1 MESKNIEKEVDVID
15 LGKGIKSLIYGL
27 SKGLLDFFIF
37 IKRRAL
43 IISLIVVV
51 AFGIGYTGDKLLQK
65 FQSYVIVSANFESSD
80 YLYNTINLLNSK
92 VKQKDKNFFEKIGI
106 KNYDNIVEI
115 DVEPVI
121 DVYHFISLNPQNF
134 EMIKLLA
141 EDGDASSTIKDLTTS
156 KNYSAH
162 QIKVVTDDDVV
173 SKGVIQ
179 NILKY
184 LNSNEYH
191 DNLRIATIRNIDFRI
206 ESNKQMIAQID
217 KIVQEFSKSNE
228 QSSKN
233 VSDKL
238 VYYNDNM
245 QLNDIIATRNE
256 LVVQQGNLILDKAA
270 FSQFIKE
277 KSTTLNVRDNKS
289 ITSKLKIILPILA
302 LFIYILSNMVIV
314 LANKYKQEN
323 AA

>member
-1 MESKNIEKEVDVID
+1 MESKNIENEVDVID
-15 LGKGIKSLIYGL
+15 LGKSIKSLIYST
-27 SKGLLDFFIF
+27 SKGLLDAYFF
-37 IKRRAL
+37 IKRKLIVILSIL
-43 IISLIVVV
+43 IIS
-51 AFGIGYTGDKLLQK
+51 FGIGYTSDKLLEK
-65 FQSYVIVSANFESSD
+65 YQSYVIVSANFESSD

-92 VKQKDKNFFEKIGI
+92 VKQKDKKFFDKIGI
-106 KNYDNIVEI
+106 KNYENIIEI

-134 EMIKLLA
+134 EMIKLLS
-141 EDGDASSTIKDLTTS
+141 EDGNTNETIKDLTTS
-156 KNYSAH
+156 KNYAAH
-162 QIKVVTDDDVV
+162 QIKLVTDDDEI
-173 SKGVIQ
+173 SKEVIQ

-191 DNLRIATIRNIDFRI
+191 DTLRLTTIRNIDFRI

-217 KIVQEFSKSNE
+217 KIVEEFSKSNQDSE
-228 QSSKN
+228 K

-256 LVVQQGNLILDKAA
+256 LVIQQGNLILDKAA

-277 KSTTLNVRDNKS
+277 KSTTLNIKDKKS
-289 ITSKLKIILPILA
+289 ITSKLKILLPLLGLVLY
-302 LFIYILSNMVIV
+302 LFSNVIV
-314 LANKYKQEN
+314 VLASKSIIKHES
-323 AA
+323 

>member
-1 MESKNIEKEVDVID
+1 MDSHNKKEKEIEIID
-15 LGKGIKSLIYGL
+15 IGKGIKNLTYATASGIVDLFVFVKRKVVLLI
-27 SKGLLDFFIF
+27 
-37 IKRRAL
+37 L
-43 IISLIVVV
+43 IASVF
-51 AFGIGYTGDKLLQK
+51 FGIGYTGDKLLES
-65 FQSYVIVSANFESSD
+65 FESYVIVSANFESSD

-92 VKQKDKNFFEKIGI
+92 VKQKDKKFFEKIGI
-106 KNYDNIVEI
+106 KNYNNILEI

-162 QIKVVTDDDVV
+162 QIKVVTNDDESTKTIID
-173 SKGVIQ
+173 
-179 NILKY
+179 NIIKF

-191 DNLRIATIRNIDFRI
+191 DELKAATIRNIDFRI

-228 QSSKN
+228 QSSKSI
-233 VSDKL
+233 SDKL

-256 LVVQQGNLILDKAA
+256 LVIQQGALILDRQS
-270 FSQFIKE
+270 FSKFIKE
-277 KSTTLNVRDNKS
+277 KSTTLNIRDNKS
-289 ITSKLKIILPILA
+289 LKSKLKIFLPLFA
-302 LFIYILSNMVIV
+302 LGLYLLGNLMIFMSQKHRL
-314 LANKYKQEN
+314 N
-323 AA
+323 AS

>member
-1 MESKNIEKEVDVID
+1 MDSKNIEKEVDVID
-15 LGKGIKSLIYGL
+15 LGKSIKSLIYGL
-27 SKGLLDFFIF
+27 SKGLLDFSLF

-43 IISLIVVV
+43 IISVIVVV

-92 VKQKDKNFFEKIGI
+92 VKQKDKKFFEKIGI
-106 KNYDNIVEI
+106 KNYENIVEI

-141 EDGDASSTIKDLTTS
+141 EDGDTNETIKDLTTS
-156 KNYSAH
+156 KNYAAH

-191 DNLRIATIRNIDFRI
+191 DNLRLATIRNIDFRI

-217 KIVQEFSKSNE
+217 KIVEEFSKSNE

-289 ITSKLKIILPILA
+289 ITSKLKIVLPILV
-302 LFIYILSNMVIV
+302 LFIFFLSNMVIV

>member
-1 MESKNIEKEVDVID
+1 MESKNIEKEVDIID
-15 LGKGIKSLIYGL
+15 LGKGIKSLIYGGA
-27 SKGLLDFFIF
+27 KGLVHLYFFV
-37 IKRRAL
+37 KRKL
-43 IISLIVVV
+43 LVISLLVIIS
-51 AFGIGYTGDKLLQK
+51 FGIGYTGDKLLQK

-92 VKQKDKNFFEKIGI
+92 VKQKDKKFFEKIGI

-141 EDGDASSTIKDLTTS
+141 EDGDTNETIKDLTTS
-156 KNYSAH
+156 KNYAAH
-162 QIKVVTDDDVV
+162 QIKLVTDDDGI

-191 DNLRIATIRNIDFRI
+191 DNLRLATIRNIDFRI

-217 KIVQEFSKSNE
+217 KIVEEFSKSNQE
-228 QSSKN
+228 SSKI
-233 VSDKL
+233 SDKL

-289 ITSKLKIILPILA
+289 ITSKLKIALPALI
-302 LFIYILSNMVIV
+302 LFIFFLSNFLIF

-323 AA
+323 AS

>member
-15 LGKGIKSLIYGL
+15 LGKGIKSLIYSL
-27 SKGLLDFFIF
+27 SKGLLDFFLF
-37 IKRRAL
+37 IKKRAL
-43 IISLIVVV
+43 IILFMVVV

-92 VKQKDKNFFEKIGI
+92 VKQKDKKFFEKIGI
-106 KNYDNIVEI
+106 KNYENIVEI

-141 EDGDASSTIKDLTTS
+141 EDGDTNETIKDLTTS
-156 KNYSAH
+156 KNYAAH

-191 DNLRIATIRNIDFRI
+191 DNLRLATIRNIDFRI

-217 KIVQEFSKSNE
+217 KIVEEFSKSNE

-289 ITSKLKIILPILA
+289 ITSKLKIVLPILV
-302 LFIYILSNMVIV
+302 LFIFFLSNMVIV